1 MIAMS
6 GLPSH
11 KLAKDQFL
19 HLVGHGEAGS
29 SPHPIGED
37 VFALVCPDW
46 GPPSLV
52 LDACLGRVAYAN
64 WTCLKLLESH
74 IPACLTEG
82 RLVFCSPEVNRR
94 FYRVLE
100 QTAGTSTESAVVV
113 GHCEGAISW
122 FSVTIRN
129 AHGFFRDVLQR
140 NLPKARRSSRLVV
153 IEFAMTGKL
162 PDPIALAA
170 LADACSLSPA
180 EGELLKFLACG
191 WSIPEIAKNRGVKLA
206 TMRQRMKNV
215 LAKANC
221 HRQTELIHLVMSLC
235 PMGQTR

>member
-1 MIAMS
+1 
-6 GLPSH
+6 
-11 KLAKDQFL
+11 
-19 HLVGHGEAGS
+19 
-29 SPHPIGED
+29 

-52 LDACLGRVAYAN
+52 LDACPGRVAYAN
-64 WTCLKLLESH
+64 WTCLKLLKGH
-74 IPACLTEG
+74 IPASLTDG
-82 RLVFCSPEVNRR
+82 RLVFCSADVNRR

-100 QTAGTSTESAVVV
+100 QTAGTSMESAVVI
-113 GHCEGAISW
+113 GHCEGSTSW

-129 AHGFFRDVLQR
+129 AYGFFRDVLQR
-140 NLPKARRSSRLVV
+140 NLPRIRRSSRLVV
-153 IEFAMTGKL
+153 VEFAMTGKL
-162 PDPIALAA
+162 PDPTALAA

-191 WSIPEIAKNRGVKLA
+191 WPIEKIARKRGVKLA
-206 TMRQRMKNV
+206 TMRQRMKSV

-235 PMGQTR
+235 PMG